1 MFFFKIQDKYGA
13 SDLVKTPVAFS
24 CGRSVFTVRTCGQ
37 SSLASRRLSQALGA
51 SPWLKAKAEVWAVG
65 CEEPAPVRR
74 FCKKKSG
81 DWKQS
86 EVFRVILAGIGEV
99 CLGLIVLGHLVWEIR
114 LENFGTSALAHNL
127 FEPRSPA
134 GTGELLLHGALRAL
148 RIQSCEKAE
157 SNPLRTAE
165 RKHEEEERK
174 QPWSRSLFL
183 DSALPFC
190 SFPIPEMIRER
201 HFPSQPLEVISAEAL
216 KCCFALELCALAM
229 PATKGQTLTMNVF

>member
-1 MFFFKIQDKYGA
+1 
-13 SDLVKTPVAFS
+13 
-24 CGRSVFTVRTCGQ
+24 
-37 SSLASRRLSQALGA
+37 
-51 SPWLKAKAEVWAVG
+51 
-65 CEEPAPVRR
+65 
-74 FCKKKSG
+74 
-81 DWKQS
+81 
-86 EVFRVILAGIGEV
+86 VILAGIGEV